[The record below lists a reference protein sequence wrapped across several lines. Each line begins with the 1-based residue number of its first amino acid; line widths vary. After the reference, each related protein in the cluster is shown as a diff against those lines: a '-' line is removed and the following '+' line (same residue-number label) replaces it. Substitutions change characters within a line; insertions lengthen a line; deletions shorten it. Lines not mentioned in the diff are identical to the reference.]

1 MASPSSRLS
10 KSNVLGALAYDLAS
24 PIISEGA
31 QFLKGQIGNVVRGGF
46 NTARDAAYDRLTHV
60 ERRDAPAGLEKG
72 QLDADKTY
80 GGLRSGTEGTK
91 WKSDILDK
99 IAAGEF
105 GEGRGEWN
113 KDTGAH
119 SGIEYRAGRG
129 DQPSQFLAHFAKT
142 KVPKFLE
149 GVYKN
154 PEAVAN
160 IAGVAGVAAP
170 IALAGA
176 GIGMLGSDQR
186 YSDYSVPISGGGYN
200 QSVESAAYATMY
212 KQQLEEQK
220 HQHKLELQGLREQ
233 SRVPGVQNLSTG
245 GYGGLSSGMDM
256 GSIQGTLEKAYGN
269 RPSYY

>member
-1 MASPSSRLS
+1 MSATPSRFS
-10 KSNVLGALAYDLAS
+10 KNTAAGQLVVKAAEPLAGAVGD
-24 PIISEGA
+24 
-31 QFLKGQIGNVVRGGF
+31 FLKDQVGNLVDSTFEAGR
-46 NTARDAAYDRLTHV
+46 NYAYDRLTDQV
-60 ERRDAPAGLEKG
+60 RAPWDEKKGLKDE
-72 QLDADKTY
+72 TY
-80 GGLRSGTEGTK
+80 GGLKSPGGKWSKSEKHQILQRLKSGE
-91 WKSDILDK
+91 L
-99 IAAGEF
+99 GEARNVHP
-105 GEGRGEWN
+105 ELRE
-113 KDTGAH
+113 DPSGAREFVA
-119 SGIEYRAGRG
+119 S
-129 DQPSQFLAHFAKT
+129 FAK
-142 KVPKFLE
+142 KKFPE
-149 GVYKN
+149 WAGAAFKN
-154 PEAVAN
+154 PEIAAN
-160 IAGVAGVAAP
+160 IAGVATIAAP
-170 IALAGA
+170 VAIAGA